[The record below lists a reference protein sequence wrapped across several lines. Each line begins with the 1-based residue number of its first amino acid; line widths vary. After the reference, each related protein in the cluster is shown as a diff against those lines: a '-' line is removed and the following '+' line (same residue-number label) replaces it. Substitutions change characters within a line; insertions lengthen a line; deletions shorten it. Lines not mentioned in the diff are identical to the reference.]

1 MTTMK
6 VSQAPK
12 AVDVLSQVAEAFRLR
27 GSVSGVF
34 ELSPPWGYAI
44 PKRPHAGLLVVSRGR
59 IHFELEGGKQRALEL
74 APGDVVALPHGHPYS
89 IRDAPRTPVRPA
101 NRLCACG
108 GSRAQPRAGQ
118 TEFISICC
126 ELAGGHANPVLR
138 LLPPLIHCPGGDT
151 SVARWLEP
159 TVRLLAVESASTT
172 PGRETILNRLAE
184 VVFIQLIRTWIDGLP
199 AGQGGWLRALTDPQL
214 AGALASIH
222 SDPGTAWSLASL
234 AARANMSRSAFAAR
248 FRSVVGETPLGYLT
262 QWRMQ
267 RAAALLES
275 TEVPLKEIVAS
286 SGYAS
291 EAAFR
296 TAFKKW
302 SGASPGSYRTQA
314 RPDLGVGRGR
324 SQVAR
329 RPAAQEPALAGVN
342 GPTPVPRLE

>member
-1 MTTMK
+1 MK

-108 GSRAQPRAGQ
+108 GSRVQPRAGQ

-184 VVFIQLIRTWIDGLP
+184 VDRIKADLVQLRYFGGLTLDE
-199 AGQGGWLRALTDPQL
+199 AAKVLGISSAAADRYWAY
-214 AGALASIH
+214 
-222 SDPGTAWSLASL
+222 
-234 AARANMSRSAFAAR
+234 ARAWLYEK
-248 FRSVVGETPLGYLT
+248 V
-262 QWRMQ
+262 
-267 RAAALLES
+267 RAGDES
-275 TEVPLKEIVAS
+275 EN
-286 SGYAS
+286 
-291 EAAFR
+291 R
-296 TAFKKW
+296 
-302 SGASPGSYRTQA
+302 
-314 RPDLGVGRGR
+314 
-324 SQVAR
+324 
-329 RPAAQEPALAGVN
+329 
-342 GPTPVPRLE
+342 